1 MRDGQA
7 DTGGDDLLARL
18 RDVAASCGPDGRLPA
33 ERLLT
38 QTLGVGRGRLRG
50 ALAQL
55 EAEGHVFRRQGQG
68 TFVVPSPA
76 PSRRALQRLATT
88 ISPADV
94 MEVRRQI
101 EPALAALAARRACDA
116 DIAGLRTLAARCR
129 AAPDSTAYE
138 TADEIFH
145 HRIAELSR
153 NILFLRVYEEI
164 RAVRSMTRWHTERA
178 SDLTRAQILAR
189 ASEHDAIVDAMA
201 AARAADAAQA
211 MDAHLERV
219 EKAMTGRRA

>member
-7 DTGGDDLLARL
+7 ETGGDDLLARL
-18 RDVAASCGPDGRLPA
+18 RDVATSCGPDGRLPA

-38 QTLGVGRGRLRG
+38 QMLGVGRGRLRG

-116 DIAGLRTLAARCR
+116 DIAGLRTLAAAAAPPRIRRPTRRRTKSFITASPNCR
-129 AAPDSTAYE
+129 ARSCSCAST
-138 TADEIFH
+138 
-145 HRIAELSR
+145 RKS
-153 NILFLRVYEEI
+153 
-164 RAVRSMTRWHTERA
+164 
-178 SDLTRAQILAR
+178 AR
-189 ASEHDAIVDAMA
+189 C
-201 AARAADAAQA
+201 
-211 MDAHLERV
+211 
-219 EKAMTGRRA
+219 GR